1 MATDKKTQD
10 ELKNV
15 RITFKG
21 DAFERLQKQADIL
34 GQTLPAFCRY
44 VVMEKVIALE
54 LAQSSSEVVKM
65 KENFDTLMKHLM
77 QSKVVN

>member
-1 MATDKKTQD
+1 MAKDKSTD

-15 RITFKG
+15 RITFKS
-21 DAFERLQKQADIL
+21 DAYERLQKQADVL

-44 VVMEKVIALE
+44 VVMEKVISLE

-65 KENFDTLMKHLM
+65 KENFDNLMKHLVSLK
-77 QSKVVN
+77 QVN